1 MMLPVSPRSDDSGRP
16 VRGIGLKLV
25 SVLCLAAM
33 AACVKYLG
41 SAIPAGQVVFF
52 RGLISMAVIALVAWR
67 TGGLQVLKTR
77 NWRAHAARSIFGAVS
92 MFCWF
97 VSLTLIPLAEMMAI
111 SFTVPLFLTV
121 LAMAFLHEQIHAYR
135 WTALAV
141 GFAGVIVIVG
151 PELVTGAGS
160 AAGVS
165 IALLAAVLAAFAL
178 MFLRRMSGQEN
189 ALTITFYF
197 FLTSSVLAL
206 ATLGWG
212 SWPMPTGNQWLVL
225 SLVGI
230 FGVMGQLTM
239 TYTYRYAEASL
250 VAPLDYVNMLVAL
263 AIGYYLFGEIPHLS
277 TWIGAPLVI
286 AAGGII
292 LWREY
297 VRYRRIRSVSRI
309 EP

>member
-1 MMLPVSPRSDDSGRP
+1 MQPVSPSSDDSHHA
-16 VRGIGLKLV
+16 VLGIGLKLA

-52 RGLISMAVIALVAWR
+52 RGMISMLVIALVAWR
-67 TGGLQVLKTR
+67 SEGLQVLKTK
-77 NWRAHAARSIFGAVS
+77 NWRAHGARSVFGAVS

-97 VSLTLIPLAEMMAI
+97 VSLTMIPLAEMMAI

-121 LAMAFLHEQIHAYR
+121 LAMVFLREQIHAYR

-141 GFAGVIVIVG
+141 GFAGVIVMVG
-151 PELVTGAGS
+151 PDLVSGS
-160 AAGVS
+160 GRPLGVS
-165 IALLAAVLAAFAL
+165 IALAAAILAAFAL

-197 FLTSSVLAL
+197 FLTSSVIAL
-206 ATLGWG
+206 ATLSFG
-212 SWPMPTGNQWLVL
+212 SWPLPTGPQLILLAMIGV
-225 SLVGI
+225 
-230 FGVMGQLTM
+230 FGVMGQLAM

-250 VAPLDYVNMLVAL
+250 VAPLDYVNMLVAI
-263 AIGYYLFGEIPHLS
+263 AIGFYVFGEVPHLS

-297 VRYRRIRSVSRI
+297 VRFRRIRSASRI